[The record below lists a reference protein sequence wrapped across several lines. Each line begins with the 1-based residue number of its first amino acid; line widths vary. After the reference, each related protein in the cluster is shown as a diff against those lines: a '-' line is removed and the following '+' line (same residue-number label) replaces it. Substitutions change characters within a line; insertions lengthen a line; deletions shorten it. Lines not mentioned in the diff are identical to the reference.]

1 MPSSQEN
8 TPERDIRYEALN
20 AIPPKE
26 GLFSRLGKIARREKT
41 DTGWSNRTREE
52 VKPRLHLLDRLVVIT
67 DTMLLENFEAVEPVD
82 GQRARFTIVTPDTGA
97 PNIVNVRFNTHKR
110 PEFYIVQHYANL
122 TEPEVFDT
130 DPTDSYTVWRH
141 GSYTTQFDTTGP
153 DAATA
158 LARLPEPEAA

>member
-1 MPSSQEN
+1 
-8 TPERDIRYEALN
+8 
-20 AIPPKE
+20 
-26 GLFSRLGKIARREKT
+26 
-41 DTGWSNRTREE
+41 
-52 VKPRLHLLDRLVVIT
+52 
-67 DTMLLENFEAVEPVD
+67 
-82 GQRARFTIVTPDTGA
+82 
-97 PNIVNVRFNTHKR
+97 
-110 PEFYIVQHYANL
+110 VQHYANL